1 MVKWEKGRAGRQI
14 EESTG
19 GEREKE
25 REIDR
30 EREMPKKKEGEGESG
45 LAVVG
50 ERRRGADG
58 RLVGLRGTQEHV
70 RRKIWQRLPPTI

>member
-1 MVKWEKGRAGRQI
+1 MRRAR
-14 EESTG
+14 
-19 GEREKE
+19 GERE
-25 REIDR
+25 REI
-30 EREMPKKKEGEGESG
+30 EREMPQKKEGEGESG
-45 LAVVG
+45 LAAVG